1 MRALSRIRATEFGLL
16 LPAAALA
23 LGGASI
29 LLLRGGRA
37 VGTATLAPTLAV
49 LALLF
54 VAHLWLTVRLPTADQ
69 TLLPLAAILTCLGLT
84 VVARIE
90 PALATR
96 QLGWLVVS
104 LIGWAV
110 VIGFPRP
117 VIWLARYRY
126 TLAIL
131 GIGLLAVTMV
141 AGVDPNG
148 SGVRIWL
155 GFGGYYL
162 QPSELIKVLL
172 VIFLAAYLDE
182 SRELL
187 GGATFAGGQSR
198 FLGRA
203 SLAYFLPV
211 ALMCGVSLM
220 LFVVQKDLGPAFLFM
235 LVTLSM
241 LYLATGRLLYPVLGF
256 VGFAVGATIVYQF
269 FRVAQERVSVWLD
282 PWKDAADR
290 GYQIIQ
296 GIVAFSNG
304 GVFGVGLGYGH
315 PEILPAAH
323 TDFPYAVIGEELG
336 LFGAMGV
343 LGLFVLLA
351 LRGYAVAARSPGGFH
366 LLLAAGLTT
375 VLAFQAT
382 IIMAGTLKMLPLT
395 GITLPFVSYGGSSLL
410 TNYLVL
416 GLLHRIS
423 AEAAP
428 PS

>member
-1 MRALSRIRATEFGLL
+1 MRALSRLRPVELGLL
-16 LPAAALA
+16 MPAVALA
-23 LGGASI
+23 LSGAII
-29 LLLRGGRA
+29 LLLQRGRE

-49 LALLF
+49 LGLLF
-54 VAHLWLTVRLPTADQ
+54 AAHLWLTLRQPAADQ
-69 TLLPLAAILTCLGLT
+69 TLLPLAAILTVLGLT
-84 VVARIE
+84 IVGRID
-90 PALATR
+90 PPLAAR

-104 LIGWAV
+104 LAAWAV

-155 GFGGYYL
+155 GVGGYYL

-187 GGATFAGGQSR
+187 GGAAAGGTGR

-203 SLAYFLPV
+203 SFAYFLPV

-241 LYLATGRLLYPVLGF
+241 LYLATGRLIYPVAGF
-256 VGFAVGATIVYQF
+256 LSFAVGATIVYQLL
-269 FRVAQERVSVWLD
+269 RVAQQRIAVWLD
-282 PWKDAADR
+282 PWSDAADR

-296 GIVAFSNG
+296 GVVAFANG
-304 GVFGVGLGYGH
+304 GVFGVGLGYGR

-336 LFGAMGV
+336 LVGAMGV
-343 LGLFVLLA
+343 LGLFVVLA

-375 VLAFQAT
+375 VLAFQAI

-410 TNYLVL
+410 TNYIVL

-423 AEAAP
+423 AESP
-428 PS
+428 PT